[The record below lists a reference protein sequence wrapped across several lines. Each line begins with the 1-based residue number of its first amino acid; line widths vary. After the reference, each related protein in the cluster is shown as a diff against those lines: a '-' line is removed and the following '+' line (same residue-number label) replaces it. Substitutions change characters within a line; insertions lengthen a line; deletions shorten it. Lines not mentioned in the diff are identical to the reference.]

1 MNVNPG
7 PIKLAASLYGRLCNP
22 KEIRAFERGVRRSGR
37 EYPEFGIATPRRS
50 LLRVG
55 CGRPKTGGDLQ
66 AHVSGTCPG
75 SKQSA
80 LSEPGATTRPVP
92 DPLTLRP
99 VPLKLRRTRHCRV
112 RLSRF
117 FQAFWYR
124 EEPLATIRNLTA
136 VPERPATQACDQL
149 AHQAASGTDTLPEVE
164 WDWFAAERLAISV
177 AGFSDDALD
186 DVHTI
191 LIHLRE
197 KVPGSSV
204 HRSALSRGVS
214 NENLWHDAGFIS
226 GVRAIAAN
234 KLTDMRRAAT
244 RRRQPRFR
252 RPNGP
257 IVGPE
262 VWRRYPPFFLIV
274 SADTVAEREPLVLT
288 GPEVPDTDQASPSDT
303 VEQAESDQHAR
314 QIVGATLHGL
324 RHSDIETLDFALL
337 QYTPLVHGN
346 RVDEALA
353 AHLSQKGP
361 RAITRDAARRRLT
374 DARIRLEDAIVGQHR
389 EVLLGTLQH
398 IPTHELGHQLRSAL
412 LAYLTMVGTR
422 PREVVMDN
430 ALQTIRATVDPDGLT
445 WPDRPTLASAVGAG
459 LRQLYARHQAL
470 WGEPFFAQSEDT
482 HPSRGVRK

>member
-1 MNVNPG
+1 
-7 PIKLAASLYGRLCNP
+7 
-22 KEIRAFERGVRRSGR
+22 
-37 EYPEFGIATPRRS
+37 
-50 LLRVG
+50 
-55 CGRPKTGGDLQ
+55 
-66 AHVSGTCPG
+66 
-75 SKQSA
+75 
-80 LSEPGATTRPVP
+80 
-92 DPLTLRP
+92 
-99 VPLKLRRTRHCRV
+99 
-112 RLSRF
+112 
-117 FQAFWYR
+117 
-124 EEPLATIRNLTA
+124 
-136 VPERPATQACDQL
+136 
-149 AHQAASGTDTLPEVE
+149 
-164 WDWFAAERLAISV
+164 LAISV

-197 KVPGSSV
+197 KVPGSSI
-204 HRSALSRGVS
+204 HRSAVSRGVS

-262 VWRRYPPFFLIV
+262 VWRRYPPFFIIV
-274 SADTVAEREPLVLT
+274 SADTVAEREPLVSA
-288 GPEVPDTDQASPSDT
+288 GPEIPDTDQASPSDT
-303 VEQAESDQHAR
+303 VEQDESDQHAR
-314 QIVGATLHGL
+314 QIVGATLRGL

-337 QYTPLVHGN
+337 LYTPLVHGN

-422 PREVVMDN
+422 PREVVMDT
-430 ALQTIRATVDPDGLT
+430 ALRTLRATVDPNGLT
-445 WPDRPTLASAVGAG
+445 WPNRPTLASAVAAG

-470 WGEPFFAQSEDT
+470 WGEPFFAQPEES
-482 HPSRGVRK
+482 HPSRGVRKWCGVMSVMGTTGSRMNRLAEGWKTGTTTLWRIRRGDWTPGWLWLHLLKRPISGPWPMTGSDPQTITVCTCVGYQSSSLIGQRGRHPRRSGISANFSPEYVAVLIGR

>member
-1 MNVNPG
+1 MNVNAG
-7 PIKLAASLYGRLCNP
+7 PIKLAASLYGRICDPRENS
-22 KEIRAFERGVRRSGR
+22 AFERGVRWSERAC
-37 EYPEFGIATPRRS
+37 PVFGITTPRRI
-50 LLRVG
+50 LVRVG
-55 CGRPKTGGDLQ
+55 GGRPKTGGDRQ
-66 AHVSGTCPG
+66 AHVSGTCAG
-75 SKQSA
+75 SEQSA
-80 LSEPGATTRPVP
+80 LSEPGASTRPVP
-92 DPLTLRP
+92 DLLTLRP
-99 VPLKLRRTRHCRV
+99 VPVKLRRTRHCRV
-112 RLSRF
+112 RLSGL

-136 VPERPATQACDQL
+136 VPEMPATQAGDQL
-149 AHQAASGTDTLPEVE
+149 ARQAASGTDTRQAVE

-177 AGFSDDALD
+177 AGSSDDALD

-191 LIHLRE
+191 LIHLRD

-204 HRSALSRGVS
+204 HRSALARGVS
-214 NENLWHDAGFIS
+214 NENLWHDPGFIS

-234 KLTDMRRAAT
+234 KLTDIRRAAT

-274 SADTVAEREPLVLT
+274 SADTVAEREPLVST
-288 GPEVPDTDQASPSDT
+288 GPEIPDTDQASPSDT
-303 VEQAESDQHAR
+303 VEQAESEQHAR
-314 QIVGATLHGL
+314 QIVGATLRGL

-422 PREVVMDN
+422 PREVVMDT
-430 ALQTIRATVDPDGLT
+430 ALQTLRATVDPNGLT
-445 WPDRPTLASAVGAG
+445 CPDRPTLASAVAAG

-470 WGEPFFAQSEDT
+470 WGEPFFAHSEEP